1 MVFKALRIAWR
12 PWGQYGGSTRLSCG
26 FLDSGGSRQREI
38 VRFRSDLNM
47 LSRASPP
54 LPHHSTRLPARFAS
68 RKARSWRAIHHVE
81 CPERVIGRPKAG
93 QLRVEGLAHITT
105 TMASSQGMHYVYL
118 LRCADNSL
126 YVGETSNLQT
136 REQDHNDGRGGSYT
150 AKRRPVRIVYA
161 ERHNSKQEALKR
173 ERQIKRWSLQKK
185 ESLVHGDV
193 RALSG
198 VSQRARVR
206 TGFTWRD
213 WLARPTE

>member
-1 MVFKALRIAWR
+1 
-12 PWGQYGGSTRLSCG
+12 
-26 FLDSGGSRQREI
+26 
-38 VRFRSDLNM
+38 
-47 LSRASPP
+47 
-54 LPHHSTRLPARFAS
+54 
-68 RKARSWRAIHHVE
+68 
-81 CPERVIGRPKAG
+81 
-93 QLRVEGLAHITT
+93 
-105 TMASSQGMHYVYL
+105 MASSSMVHYVYL
-118 LRCADNSL
+118 LRCADSSL
-126 YVGETSNLQT
+126 YVGETSHLQT

-185 ESLVHGDV
+185 ELLARGDV
-193 RALSG
+193 GALSG

>member
-1 MVFKALRIAWR
+1 MKLAV
-12 PWGQYGGSTRLSCG
+12 S
-26 FLDSGGSRQREI
+26 QR
-38 VRFRSDLNM
+38 RWHR
-47 LSRASPP
+47 R
-54 LPHHSTRLPARFAS
+54 
-68 RKARSWRAIHHVE
+68 
-81 CPERVIGRPKAG
+81 RV
-93 QLRVEGLAHITT
+93 T
-105 TMASSQGMHYVYL
+105 HYVYL

-150 AKRRPVRIVYA
+150 AKRRPVRIAYA

-185 ESLVHGDV
+185 ELLVSGDV
-193 RALSG
+193 ATLSG